1 LSLLDPLRSAAKSA
15 IIFAGHMLLAL
26 CVALMFRGFEW
37 VWQHLYG
44 CEEPML
50 VGRLPL
56 RYLFEIGDGLILGL
70 FVFFGFLEALQS
82 FLDDRRDRRD

>member
-1 LSLLDPLRSAAKSA
+1 
-15 IIFAGHMLLAL
+15 
-26 CVALMFRGFEW
+26 
-37 VWQHLYG
+37 
-44 CEEPML
+44 ML